1 MQEID
6 RVKELREQIANRL
19 ALDFFVRCLH
29 LPKGITVIDEAREEA
44 DGILSLKIDGTT
56 LKELIEDN
64 TKSVKA
70 ILNQMALERCDPDVM
85 AYFEDYYWLS
95 KSVWQA
101 PKRGG

>member
-56 LKELIEDN
+56 LKELLEKLDE
-64 TKSVKA
+64 TGGELA
-70 ILNQMALERCDPDVM
+70 ILSNELVHPVKC
-85 AYFEDYYWLS
+85 LS
-95 KSVWQA
+95 RKVIWQ
-101 PKRGG
+101 GGQE